1 MTPAGFLGMAMDLH
15 ALASRLGS
23 FAEVREWDQFH
34 SPKNLAM
41 ALVVEASELLEHF
54 QWLSEPQ
61 SSSLSQTDRDEVS
74 EEIADILIYLVRL
87 ADKLDIDIPT
97 AVDRKLEINE
107 KKYPADKVRGSAD
120 KYTKYEKD
128 EKG

>member
-1 MTPAGFLGMAMDLH
+1 M
-15 ALASRLGS
+15 ALA
-23 FAEVREWDQFH
+23 
-34 SPKNLAM
+34 
-41 ALVVEASELLEHF
+41 VEASELLECF
-54 QWLSEPQ
+54 QWMSEEQ
-61 SSSLSQTDRDEVS
+61 SFSLAQGELEAVS
-74 EEIADILIYLVRL
+74 EEIADILIYLIRL

-120 KYTKYEKD
+120 KYTKYEHD

>member
-1 MTPAGFLGMAMDLH
+1 MDNID
-15 ALASRLGS
+15 LARLRTRLTV
-23 FAEVREWDQFH
+23 FAERRDWVKFH
-34 SPKNLAM
+34 SPKNLAI
-41 ALVVEASELLEHF
+41 ALTVEASELLEHF
-54 QWLSEPQ
+54 QW
-61 SSSLSQTDRDEVS
+61 VS
-74 EEIADILIYLVRL
+74 EQQSFSLNQDDSDAVSQEIADILIYLVRL

-120 KYTKYEKD
+120 KYTKYEQD

>member
-1 MTPAGFLGMAMDLH
+1 LNED
-15 ALASRLGS
+15 
-23 FAEVREWDQFH
+23 
-34 SPKNLAM
+34 
-41 ALVVEASELLEHF
+41 
-54 QWLSEPQ
+54 
-61 SSSLSQTDRDEVS
+61 DRNGVA

-107 KKYPADKVRGSAD
+107 KKYPADKVRGSAA
-120 KYTKYEKD
+120 KYTKYEQD